1 MEEVVLKLNNFE
13 GPFDLLLSLIEK
25 NKMNRVECPDCNYKM
40 PIFFSDK
47 AECTGVMVSC
57 KGRNC
62 HSIFEVKIKHGKQI
76 K

>member
-1 MEEVVLKLNNFE
+1 MCCSGEAVTIEK
-13 GPFDLLLSLIEK
+13 IEK

-62 HSIFEVKIKHGKQI
+62 HSVFEVKIKHGKQI

>member
-1 MEEVVLKLNNFE
+1 MCCSREAVTIEK
-13 GPFDLLLSLIEK
+13 IEK
-25 NKMNRVECPDCNYKM
+25 NKMNLVECPDCNYKM